1 MRIVLRSTVL
11 IHLSDGPR
19 TQVTKIHS
27 LCFCRVYVVIF
38 SIQFS
43 SVCWF
48 FFFFFKYIHTQ
59 ALRSIQKHNQGH
71 MIIGQF
77 KELVVK
83 SVKGPSC
90 TKSIVYHNKPFKKK
104 ALIHPKKSMELPL
117 CTECYVRQSIH
128 FSGEYELVPALAI
141 VTVLCLRQ
149 VEVCTP
155 VCSPLAVSLQVSPSQ
170 T

>member
-1 MRIVLRSTVL
+1 M
-11 IHLSDGPR
+11 LSSS
-19 TQVTKIHS
+19 QYNS
-27 LCFCRVYVVIF
+27 LLFVG
-38 SIQFS
+38 
-43 SVCWF
+43 